1 MNECTKEKI
10 EAEVKRFTGLNSQ
23 VLSKAYRES
32 EMKRFQQEMLT
43 RLFDEEHT
51 LNTRLTIWDAYNH
64 LAQINAERGGIAD
77 ELLAEFKEQC
87 KIFSNLIRAEISG
100 NKGESQTAY
109 RLSFL
114 HGINRIVRNIQLSN
128 EDGTT
133 ELDFVVF
140 TPKAALI
147 LEVKNTKK
155 DVLIDEIGDY
165 YRVGEYTN
173 RDSNLKSKM
182 DFRETLLREALAET
196 MGHRNKDMK
205 VVKLVVFTNKSITL
219 HNKCKELQTCFLGQ
233 LPYLIEDYEGA
244 DLYTEEDIVA
254 MAEAVSLADNAQEY
268 EFEMDMQKFKEDF
281 AILLVTLET
290 AEEREECVE
299 RPVKAETEIPVI
311 TPEKKPAQSNKIYEI
326 LGWVSGIVVAVGV
339 GALASKAL
347 AKR

>member
-1 MNECTKEKI
+1 MKNTVEEKLNMVLTKLTAFSRAKYLKADI
-10 EAEVKRFTGLNSQ
+10 ETELRKLQHEILVI
-23 VLSKAYRES
+23 V
-32 EMKRFQQEMLT
+32 
-43 RLFDEEHT
+43 FDEEHA
-51 LNTRLTIWDAYNH
+51 LNAYLTIWDAYNH

-77 ELLAEFKEQC
+77 ELLEQFKEKC

-100 NKGESQTAY
+100 NKGENQTAY

-140 TPKAALI
+140 TPKAAFI

-173 RDSNLKSKM
+173 RDSNLRSKM

-205 VVKLVVFTNKSITL
+205 VIKLVVFTNKNITL

-244 DLYTEEDIVA
+244 DLYTEEDITA

-268 EFEMDMQKFKEDF
+268 EFVMDMQKFKEDF

-299 RPVKAETEIPVI
+299 MPVKAETEIPVI
-311 TPEKKPAQSNKIYEI
+311 TPEKKPARSNKIYEI

-339 GALASKAL
+339 GALVSKTL
-347 AKR
+347 VKQ

>member
-1 MNECTKEKI
+1 MKNTVEEKLNMVLAKLTAFSGAKYLKADI
-10 EAEVKRFTGLNSQ
+10 EAELRKLQHEILVI
-23 VLSKAYRES
+23 V
-32 EMKRFQQEMLT
+32 
-43 RLFDEEHT
+43 FDENHA
-51 LNTRLTIWDAYNH
+51 LNARLTIWDAYNH

-100 NKGESQTAY
+100 NKGENHTAH

-128 EDGTT
+128 GDGTT

-140 TPKAALI
+140 TPKAAFI

-173 RDSNLKSKM
+173 RDSNMKAKM

-205 VVKLVVFTNKSITL
+205 VVKLVVFTNKNITL

-244 DLYTEEDIVA
+244 DLYTEEDTAA

-281 AILLVTLET
+281 ATLLVTLET

-299 RPVKAETEIPVI
+299 EPVTVETEIPVVM
-311 TPEKKPAQSNKIYEI
+311 PEDKPVKSNKIYEI
-326 LGWVSGIVVAVGV
+326 LGWVSGIAVAVGV

-347 AKR
+347 VKR